1 MSSQPTDP
9 APISILVA
17 EDEEM
22 VRDLLCLHLRER
34 GYEVHEACDGAQAL
48 EIAQSVLPRLVILDI
63 TMPKINGWEVARRLR
78 HAKGTAGIKLLML
91 SGIGSEVLD
100 AGLPVLGG
108 DVGLDK
114 PFQFEELEEAMDSL
128 LRPGTASDR

>member
-1 MSSQPTDP
+1 MSSQPTQE

-48 EIAQSVLPRLVILDI
+48 EIAQAVLPSLVILDI
-63 TMPKINGWEVARRLR
+63 TMPKMNGWEVARRLR
-78 HAKGTAGIKLLML
+78 RAKGTAGIKLLMV
-91 SGIGSEVLD
+91 SGIGPEVLD

-114 PFQFEELEEAMDSL
+114 PFQLEELEEAMDGLLHPSL
-128 LRPGTASDR
+128 PSGR